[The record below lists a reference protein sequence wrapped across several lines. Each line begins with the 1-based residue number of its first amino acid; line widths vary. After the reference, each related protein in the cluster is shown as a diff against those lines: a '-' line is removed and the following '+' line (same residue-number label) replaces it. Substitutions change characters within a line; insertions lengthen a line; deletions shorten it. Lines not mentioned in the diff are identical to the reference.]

1 MPAST
6 ITSAQAGQ
14 TTVSGE
20 VVQPLAGVTIEDS
33 NVGATDPD
41 SSESVV
47 DTFNNSGGPTVTIT
61 SPAEGSNVAKQT
73 ITGTAPVVDGSVTLT
88 DNGKQLGTATIAS
101 NGTFT
106 VTVTLPN
113 QGSNSIVASTYDTE
127 GEIFSSAAVVDT
139 LDTIAPT
146 ATITSVAEASNMAT
160 QTITGKVS
168 SSSPATVV
176 GQTVTLTDNGKQL
189 GTATVAANGTFTTTV
204 TLPNQGSNSIVASV
218 TDSYGNAGSSMAV
231 VDTLDNVAPT
241 VTITSVADASNVAKQ
256 TITGTAVSGGA
267 ATVAGQTV
275 TLTDNG
281 TQIGTATV
289 ASNGTFTATVALPNQ
304 GSNSLVASVTDSY
317 GNAGSSAAVVDT
329 LDNVAPTVTITS
341 AAEASNVAGQ
351 TITGTAVSGGAA
363 TVAGQT
369 VTLTDN
375 GTQIGTAT
383 VAANGTFTATVTLPN
398 QGANAIV
405 ASVTDSYGN
414 AGSSAAVV
422 DTLDTIAPTVTITS
436 AAEASNVAG
445 QTIIGTAVSGGAATV
460 AGRTVT
466 LTDNGT
472 QIGTATVAANGT
484 FTTTVTLPSQGANA
498 IVASVT
504 DSYGNVGSSAP
515 LVDTLDSVAPSVT
528 ITSAAEASN
537 VAAQTISGTV
547 ASGGTA
553 SVVGQT
559 VALTDNGAAL
569 GTAQVAAD
577 GTFAANVTLPNWGA
591 NSIVA
596 TVTDSYGN
604 TGGSAAVVDTLIGVP
619 PTIAGTRGELMDAS
633 DSPIL
638 PFEGVT
644 IGDLNGGAI
653 DTLTI
658 ELIGPGG
665 GLLSGVGLIGSG
677 PDGILSGTASTI
689 TTELDNIVFTPPG
702 VPPNGSIVTNFLLSD
717 VSTAYPNPTIDN
729 STLVMT
735 FRSCHSDRSDDGVA
749 HRRGRGKQCRVAN
762 HRGGSRIRRC
772 GQYPYGARQW

>member
-1 MPAST
+1 M
-6 ITSAQAGQ
+6 
-14 TTVSGE
+14 
-20 VVQPLAGVTIEDS
+20 
-33 NVGATDPD
+33 
-41 SSESVV
+41 
-47 DTFNNSGGPTVTIT
+47 
-61 SPAEGSNVAKQT
+61 
-73 ITGTAPVVDGSVTLT
+73 
-88 DNGKQLGTATIAS
+88 
-101 NGTFT
+101 
-106 VTVTLPN
+106 
-113 QGSNSIVASTYDTE
+113 
-127 GEIFSSAAVVDT
+127 
-139 LDTIAPT
+139 
-146 ATITSVAEASNMAT
+146 
-160 QTITGKVS
+160 
-168 SSSPATVV
+168 
-176 GQTVTLTDNGKQL
+176 
-189 GTATVAANGTFTTTV
+189 
-204 TLPNQGSNSIVASV
+204 
-218 TDSYGNAGSSMAV
+218 
-231 VDTLDNVAPT
+231 
-241 VTITSVADASNVAKQ
+241 
-256 TITGTAVSGGA
+256 
-267 ATVAGQTV
+267 
-275 TLTDNG
+275 
-281 TQIGTATV
+281 
-289 ASNGTFTATVALPNQ
+289 ALPNQ

-515 LVDTLDSVAPSVT
+515 LVDKLDSVAPSVT

-569 GTAQVAAD
+569 GTAQVTAD
-577 GTFAANVTLPNWGA
+577 GTFAANVTLPNWGEIR
-591 NSIVA
+591 SSPPSPTA
-596 TVTDSYGN
+596 TATP
-604 TGGSAAVVDTLIGVP
+604 AAAPQWWT
-619 PTIAGTRGELMDAS
+619 
-633 DSPIL
+633 
-638 PFEGVT
+638 
-644 IGDLNGGAI
+644 
-653 DTLTI
+653 
-658 ELIGPGG
+658 
-665 GLLSGVGLIGSG
+665 
-677 PDGILSGTASTI
+677 
-689 TTELDNIVFTPPG
+689 
-702 VPPNGSIVTNFLLSD
+702 
-717 VSTAYPNPTIDN
+717 
-729 STLVMT
+729 
-735 FRSCHSDRSDDGVA
+735 HS
-749 HRRGRGKQCRVAN
+749 
-762 HRGGSRIRRC
+762 
-772 GQYPYGARQW
+772 